1 MKKLTLMFLV
11 ATMASAC
18 TWVKVDD
25 GAENIVVGKESN
37 VRGCER
43 LSEVNV
49 KVGDRLGPVH
59 RNSEK
64 VANELET
71 MGKNEAVRLEGDT
84 IVPVEEPEDGRQ
96 SFMVYRCQ

>member
-1 MKKLTLMFLV
+1 MKKLTLLILV

-18 TWVKVDD
+18 TWVK
-25 GAENIVVGKESN
+25 GTEGTEEIVVGKESN

-43 LSEVNV
+43 LSETTV

-59 RNSEK
+59 RSGDK
-64 VANELET
+64 VAQELLT

-84 IVPVEEPEDGRQ
+84 IVPKGAPEDGRQ
-96 SFMVYRCQ
+96 TFMVYRCQ